1 MNIELTPEEIRLAS
15 KYLYRYEKS
24 AKMWIWFRWI
34 YLLMAILMVGVSYHL
49 FTLTNAVHDKNTSA
63 YILKGRNLDT
73 SIVKEYIDARIEL
86 LRLESALTTKIIFPT
101 IFGCALLGFA
111 IGGWKRHENCKLIAK
126 GLRTLITL
134 SLPDEETSN
143 HSLKRDA
150 AQNRRAP

>member
-1 MNIELTPEEIRLAS
+1 MNSKLTPEEIRLAS
-15 KYLYRYEKS
+15 RYVNRYEKT
-24 AKMWIWFRWI
+24 AKMWVWFRWFF
-34 YLLMAILMVGVSYHL
+34 LLMGILMVGVSYHL
-49 FTLTNAVHDKNTSA
+49 STLANAVHDKNTSA

-134 SLPDEETSN
+134 SPPDEETSN